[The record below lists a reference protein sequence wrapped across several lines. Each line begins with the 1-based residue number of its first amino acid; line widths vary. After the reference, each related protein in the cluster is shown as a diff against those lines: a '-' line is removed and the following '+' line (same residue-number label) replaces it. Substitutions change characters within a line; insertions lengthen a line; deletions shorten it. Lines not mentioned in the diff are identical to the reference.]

1 MMKLNIVFISVQA
14 LERTVNM
21 FGEKLVSSVQV
32 LKETQLF
39 FLEEKRA
46 HIRIFSMVAS
56 AKAS

>member
-1 MMKLNIVFISVQA
+1 MQA